1 MNNLPGASI
10 QVKLTRVQNAAHY
23 NVPVGAVVAVPFETY
38 LLGVVPAE
46 IGNAPLEA
54 CKAQAIAA
62 RTYALPYSR
71 NATAISDASATA
83 QAYRVERASD
93 PAYSN
98 AHRGVSDTAGL
109 VLYCN
114 GRPLKSCP
122 FSKSNGGKEISNAE
136 RWGSAPLPYLPAQDD
151 PWDLAATGGKKKG
164 HGVGMSQEGAIY
176 AADTLGKTCEEIL
189 AFYYPGCEIRPA
201 KKEVANNN
209 MTGIVSTANGGA
221 LNMRKYPGASSDR
234 ILKIPNGAEVDI
246 IDKDLDMAGWYKIEY
261 GGQTGYVMATYI
273 KLDSEPAEETY
284 TVGIRF
290 ETKAEAEAF
299 KALLQQAKI
308 Y

>member
-1 MNNLPGASI
+1 MNNLPGTNI
-10 QVKLTRVQNAAHY
+10 QIKLTRAQNAAHY
-23 NVPVGAVVAVPFETY
+23 KVPVGTVVTVPFETY

-46 IGNAPLEA
+46 VGNAPLEA

-62 RTYALPYSR
+62 RTYALPYLR
-71 NATAISDASATA
+71 NAAAISDASATA

-93 PAYSN
+93 PAYNN
-98 AHRGVSDTAGL
+98 AHHGVIDTAGL
-109 VLYCN
+109 VLYYD

-122 FSKSNGGKEISNAE
+122 FSKSNGGRTTSNAE

-151 PWDLAATGGKKKG
+151 PWDLAATGGTKKG
-164 HGVGMSQEGAIY
+164 HGVGMSQEGTIY
-176 AADTLGKTCEEIL
+176 AAGTLDKTCEEIL

-201 KKEVANNN
+201 EKEVANNS
-209 MTGIVSTANGGA
+209 MTGIVTTLNGGA

-246 IDKDLDMAGWYKIEY
+246 LDKDLDAAGWYKIEY
-261 GGQTGYVMATYI
+261 NGQTGYAMATYI
-273 KLDSEPAEETY
+273 KLDFEPAEETY

-290 ETKAEAEAF
+290 KTKAEAEAF